1 MLDVKFYSSNESNE
15 WFVRQFAVFKF
26 SDVRLTEKFIPRPDI
41 SIIFHF
47 KNQPSIL
54 ENDSIQLEPIF
65 VTSITS
71 QSLVLRFEGAM
82 DSFVVICK
90 PIVFTRVFGIDLSPI
105 PKRSVNLSHTAFQP
119 LWTSLSRLTTTEER
133 IACFTEFINSF
144 LSRPYTRD
152 TIDMLYDKMIE
163 NGPKL
168 LLKDIFRGYPACQR
182 TLERN
187 FKRRT
192 GVSPKKLMRIV
203 RFDYLWNKINNEA
216 SVDYQDLVF
225 DGKFFD
231 QAHFINDFKYITGET
246 PSYFFKRNLQV
257 TKMFSGRTEGTV
269 I

>member
-1 MLDVKFYSSNESNE
+1 MLDVKFYGSNESNE
-15 WFVRQFAVFKF
+15 WFVRQFVVFKF
-26 SDVRLTEKFIPRPDI
+26 SDVFLTEKFIPRPDI

-47 KNQPSIL
+47 KNRPRIL
-54 ENDSIQLEPIF
+54 EHEGFRLEPIF

-71 QSLVLRFEGAM
+71 QSFVLHFEGAM

-90 PIVFTRVFGIDLSPI
+90 PTVFTRLFGIDLSPI
-105 PKRSVNLSHTAFQP
+105 PKRSIDLSHTAFES
-119 LWTSLSRLTTTEER
+119 LWHRLSLLETAEER
-133 IACFTEFINSF
+133 VACFTRFINSCT
-144 LSRPYTRD
+144 RQPYTRD
-152 TIDMLYDKMIE
+152 TIDLLYDKIIE
-163 NGPKL
+163 SGPTM
-168 LLKDIFRGYPACQR
+168 LLKDIFKGCPACRR

-203 RFDYLWNKINNEA
+203 RFDYLWKKINHEA

-246 PSYFFKRNLQV
+246 PSYFFNRNLQI
-257 TKMFSGRTEGTV
+257 TKMFSGRIEGT
-269 I
+269 II